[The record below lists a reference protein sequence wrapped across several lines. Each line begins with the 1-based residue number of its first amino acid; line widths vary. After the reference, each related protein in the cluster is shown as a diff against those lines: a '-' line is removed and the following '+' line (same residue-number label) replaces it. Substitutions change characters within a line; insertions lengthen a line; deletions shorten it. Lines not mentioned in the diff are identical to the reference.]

1 MKRLVRAS
9 FLSATLAAFA
19 GHASLASAQT
29 TPPADAWPQRPVRMV
44 VPFPPGGGTD
54 VVARALAQKLAGRLG
69 TAVVIDN
76 KPGASTIIGT
86 EAVVRADPDGYT
98 LLVSGS
104 TSYTVNPALRSK
116 LPYDPAKDLVPVAT
130 VARAPLV
137 LVVSASAPYKDLNA
151 LIAAA
156 KAKPKSIHYATF
168 GSGSGPHLAGALL
181 EQAAGIQ
188 LQDVPYRGSSQSLIA
203 LMGGEIQLGIDTVA
217 AAAPQVK

>member
-1 MKRLVRAS
+1 MKRLVRAT
-9 FLSATLAAFA
+9 FLSATLAVFA

-116 LPYDPAKDLVPVAT
+116 LPYDPRKDLRMISDVCLARTVLAVNPKVPAKDFA
-130 VARAPLV
+130 
-137 LVVSASAPYKDLNA
+137 
-151 LIAAA
+151 
-156 KAKPKSIHYATF
+156 
-168 GSGSGPHLAGALL
+168 
-181 EQAAGIQ
+181 
-188 LQDVPYRGSSQSLIA
+188 SLIA
-203 LMGGEIQLGIDTVA
+203 LIK
-217 AAAPQVK
+217 AAPSSSRT

>member
-1 MKRLVRAS
+1 MKRLVRAT
-9 FLSATLAAFA
+9 FLSATLAVFA

-69 TAVVIDN
+69 SAVVIDN

-104 TSYTVNPALRSK
+104 TSYTVN
-116 LPYDPAKDLVPVAT
+116 
-130 VARAPLV
+130 
-137 LVVSASAPYKDLNA
+137 SASFAS
-151 LIAAA
+151 
-156 KAKPKSIHYATF
+156 KP
-168 GSGSGPHLAGALL
+168 GSGSASPAT
-181 EQAAGIQ
+181 
-188 LQDVPYRGSSQSLIA
+188 VSMSSRKKGRQCS
-203 LMGGEIQLGIDTVA
+203 GT
-217 AAAPQVK
+217 